1 MKTAGPDTAPD
12 GLPGEPRGTAP
23 GADATTGRNAP
34 SAGPAVPGSRT
45 ASLRPG
51 DEAPPLPH
59 PPAAPADEPCAV
71 LATAAERTSPAG
83 HQTPGTLLAPA
94 DSAADPVAALDTA
107 PHGTSP
113 AGQPT
118 PDTLLAPADPAR
130 WPDVVAVPAASRARS
145 AVTAALVRRALRKL
159 PLRARFEGIGTFGL
173 GGPLLEVRDP
183 AAFHARIG
191 CGGLVGFGESYMAGE
206 WDAPDL
212 VAALTVLAAHT
223 AELIPAPLQR
233 LRGLWAPRHPDG
245 ERNTPDGSRANIS
258 RHYDLSND
266 LFALFLDHTLTYSGA
281 VFRGFPASWDRL
293 APAQHRKIDRLL
305 DLADIGHGTRLLEI
319 GTGWGELALR
329 AAARG
334 ARVTSLTLS
343 REQRELAL
351 RRVRAAGLAD
361 RVSIELCDYRE
372 ARGEYDA
379 VVSVEMVEAVG
390 AEFWPVYFRT
400 LDERLAPGGRVALQA
415 ITMPHERML
424 ATRST
429 FTWIH
434 KYVFPGGFIPSTRA
448 VEDTV
453 RDHTGLRLAR
463 RDGFGAHY
471 AETLRL
477 WRERF
482 VERAHEVD
490 ALGFDETF
498 RRLWTFYLAYSEAG
512 FRAGYLDVQQYL
524 FTKENPGR

>member
-1 MKTAGPDTAPD
+1 M
-12 GLPGEPRGTAP
+12 
-23 GADATTGRNAP
+23 
-34 SAGPAVPGSRT
+34 SA
-45 ASLRPG
+45 
-51 DEAPPLPH
+51 
-59 PPAAPADEPCAV
+59 PAA
-71 LATAAERTSPAG
+71 LG
-83 HQTPGTLLAPA
+83 TP
-94 DSAADPVAALDTA
+94 
-107 PHGTSP
+107 H
-113 AGQPT
+113 
-118 PDTLLAPADPAR
+118 PADPAR
-130 WPDVVAVPAASRARS
+130 WPDIVTVPPASRLRS
-145 AVTAALVRRALRKL
+145 AVTALLVRRALGGL
-159 PLRARFEGIGTFGL
+159 PLRVRFAGFDTAGL

-183 AAFHARIG
+183 DAFHARVG
-191 CGGLVGFGESYMAGE
+191 ADGLVGFGESYMAGE

-223 AELIPAPLQR
+223 AELIPAPVQR
-233 LRGLWAPRHPDG
+233 LRGLWAPRHPHD

-266 LFALFLDHTLTYSGA
+266 LFALFLDDTLTYSSA
-281 VFRGFPASWDRL
+281 LFRGFPATWDLL

-305 DLADIGHGTRLLEI
+305 DLAGVVEGTRLLEI

-343 REQRELAL
+343 REQQALAL
-351 RRVRAAGLAD
+351 ERVRAAGLQD

-372 ARGEYDA
+372 ACGQYDA
-379 VVSVEMVEAVG
+379 VVSVEMIEAVG
-390 AEFWPVYFRT
+390 ADFWPVYFRT
-400 LDERLAPGGRVALQA
+400 LDERLAPGGRAALQA

-434 KYVFPGGFIPSTRA
+434 KYVFPGGFIPSTQA
-448 VEDTV
+448 IEETV

-463 RDGFGAHY
+463 RDAFGAHY

-482 VERAHEVD
+482 IRRADEVE

-512 FRAGYLDVQQYL
+512 FRSGYLDVQQYL
-524 FTKENPGR
+524 FTKENPTR